1 MAKQN
6 SDDLCN
12 HLFRVAMADG
22 SLKLDSVCDP
32 NVTGVEKSGA
42 IQITEAVVF
51 PGSHMFILM
60 FEVSHVRLFF
70 SEVIFF
76 SRTFGETFLSDF
88 NACVGSNH
96 TRTLEISEQST
107 G

>member
-6 SDDLCN
+6 SDDLYN

-60 FEVSHVRLFF
+60 FEVFHVRLFF
-70 SEVIFF
+70 SEAIFF
-76 SRTFGETFLSDF
+76 HERLAKHFSVIS
-88 NACVGSNH
+88 
-96 TRTLEISEQST
+96 TRA
-107 G
+107 

>member
-1 MAKQN
+1 MLDKIYFLWQKQN
-6 SDDLCN
+6 SDDLYN

-51 PGSHMFILM
+51 SGI
-60 FEVSHVRLFF
+60 SHVHFD
-70 SEVIFF
+70 V
-76 SRTFGETFLSDF
+76 
-88 NACVGSNH
+88 
-96 TRTLEISEQST
+96 
-107 G
+107 